1 MPDAPLAAAA
11 DVIVNIIIGFSF
23 GFGISVILII
33 IIIIIVGLA
42 STWPFLGGH
51 STTLSA
57 ERF

>member
-11 DVIVNIIIGFSF
+11 DVIVNIIIGFGF
-23 GFGISVILII
+23 GFGISVILI

>member
-33 IIIIIVGLA
+33 IIIIVGLA